1 MLNKQEK
8 DIPSRLI
15 IAGTDTNVGK
25 TIVSSLLVAKLNAHY
40 WKPVQCGE
48 LDTGGDSA
56 TIKKLTGIKENR
68 IIPEAY
74 KLKLAA
80 SPNQAAEAE
89 GITIENDKLKLP
101 NHDGALVIE
110 LAGGLMVPLRD
121 NWLQIDQIKEWDLP
135 VVLVARSGL
144 GTLNHTLLSLEAMEK
159 RSIRVHAIILN
170 GEKHKANYKTL
181 RNTVSP
187 KISIEEIIKKYEF
200 CKYGQEQKKMDKP
213 TQRPGLDCIIPPSA
227 KIEVAVM

>member
-8 DIPSRLI
+8 EIPSRLI
-15 IAGTDTNVGK
+15 VAGTDTNVGK

-74 KLKLAA
+74 RLKLAA

-101 NHDGALVIE
+101 NHNGALVVE

-121 NWLQIDQIKEWDLP
+121 NWLQIDQIKVWNLP

-159 RSIRVHAIILN
+159 RNIEVHTVILN
-170 GEKHKANYKTL
+170 GERHEKNYGTL
-181 RNTVSP
+181 REIVNK
-187 KISIEEIIKKYEF
+187 KIDIEK
-200 CKYGQEQKKMDKP
+200 
-213 TQRPGLDCIIPPSA
+213 LDIQPI
-227 KIEVAVM
+227 

>member
-1 MLNKQEK
+1 MKTPN
-8 DIPSRLI
+8 RLI
-15 IAGTDTNVGK
+15 VAGTDTNVGK

-40 WKPVQCGE
+40 WKPIQCGE

-56 TIKKLTGIKENR
+56 TIKKLTGIEENR

-74 KLKLAA
+74 RLKMAA

-89 GITIENDKLKLP
+89 GITIEDKNLILP
-101 NHDGALVIE
+101 SHDGPLVVE

-121 NWLQIDQIKEWDLP
+121 NWLQIDQIKIWNLP

-159 RSIRVHAIILN
+159 RNIQVTTLILN
-170 GEKHKANYKTL
+170 GEKHERNYKTL
-181 RNTVSP
+181 LKIVGP
-187 KISIEEIIKKYEF
+187 KISIKELSK
-200 CKYGQEQKKMDKP
+200 
-213 TQRPGLDCIIPPSA
+213 
-227 KIEVAVM
+227 KIEFQSI

>member
-1 MLNKQEK
+1 MKT
-8 DIPSRLI
+8 PSRLI
-15 IAGTDTNVGK
+15 VAGTDTNVGK

-40 WKPVQCGE
+40 WKPIQCGE

-74 KLKLAA
+74 RLKMAA

-89 GITIENDKLKLP
+89 GITIENQKLKLP
-101 NHDGALVIE
+101 SHDGALVVE

-121 NWLQIDQIKEWDLP
+121 NWLQIDQIKIWNLP

-159 RSIRVHAIILN
+159 RNIQVTTLILN
-170 GEKHKANYKTL
+170 GEKHEGNYKTL
-181 RNTVSP
+181 LKIVGA
-187 KISIEEIIKKYEF
+187 KISIKK
-200 CKYGQEQKKMDKP
+200 
-213 TQRPGLDCIIPPSA
+213 LDIQPI
-227 KIEVAVM
+227 

>member
-1 MLNKQEK
+1 MLNKQEQE
-8 DIPSRLI
+8 IPSRLI
-15 IAGTDTNVGK
+15 VAGTDTNVGK

-74 KLKLAA
+74 RLKLAA

-101 NHDGALVIE
+101 NHDGALVVE

-121 NWLQIDQIKEWDLP
+121 NWLQIDQIKVWDLQ

-159 RSIRVHAIILN
+159 RSIRVHTIILN
-170 GEKHKANYKTL
+170 GEKHEANYRTL

-187 KISIEEIIKKYEF
+187 KISIEEMIEQYEF
-200 CKYGQEQKKMDKP
+200 RNYGQEKKEWINNSEAR
-213 TQRPGLDCIIPPSA
+213 T
-227 KIEVAVM
+227 

>member
-1 MLNKQEK
+1 MET
-8 DIPSRLI
+8 PSRLI
-15 IAGTDTNVGK
+15 VAGTDTNVGK

-40 WKPVQCGE
+40 WKPVQCGD

-56 TIKKLTGIKENR
+56 TIKKLTGIKGNR

-74 KLKLAA
+74 RLKMAA

-89 GITIENDKLKLP
+89 GITIEDKNLILP
-101 NHDGALVIE
+101 SHDGALVVE

-121 NWLQIDQIKEWDLP
+121 NLLQIDQIKIWNLP

-159 RSIRVHAIILN
+159 RKIQVTTLILN
-170 GEKHKANYKTL
+170 GEKHEENYKTL
-181 RNTVSP
+181 QKIVDP
-187 KISIEEIIKKYEF
+187 QISIKELGKKIKF
-200 CKYGQEQKKMDKP
+200 Q
-213 TQRPGLDCIIPPSA
+213 SN
-227 KIEVAVM
+227 

>member
-1 MLNKQEK
+1 MK
-8 DIPSRLI
+8 IPNRLI
-15 IAGTDTNVGK
+15 VAGTDTNVGK

-40 WKPVQCGE
+40 WKPIQCGE

-56 TIKKLTGIKENR
+56 TIKKLTGIEENR

-74 KLKLAA
+74 RLKMAA

-89 GITIENDKLKLP
+89 GITIEDKNLILP
-101 NHDGALVIE
+101 SHDGPLVVE

-121 NWLQIDQIKEWDLP
+121 NWLQIDQIKIWNLP

-159 RSIRVHAIILN
+159 RNIQVRTITLN
-170 GEKHKANYKTL
+170 GERHEKNYGTL
-181 RNTVSP
+181 RELVNK
-187 KISIEEIIKKYEF
+187 KIDIEE
-200 CKYGQEQKKMDKP
+200 
-213 TQRPGLDCIIPPSA
+213 LDIQPI
-227 KIEVAVM
+227 

>member
-8 DIPSRLI
+8 DMPSRLI
-15 IAGTDTNVGK
+15 VAGTDTNVGK

-48 LDTGGDSA
+48 LETGGDSA

-74 KLKLAA
+74 RLKLAA

-101 NHDGALVIE
+101 NHNGALVVE

-121 NWLQIDQIKEWDLP
+121 NWLQIDQIKVWNLP

-159 RSIRVHAIILN
+159 RNIEVHTVILN
-170 GEKHKANYKTL
+170 GERHEKNYGTL
-181 RNTVSP
+181 REIVNK
-187 KISIEEIIKKYEF
+187 KIDIEE
-200 CKYGQEQKKMDKP
+200 
-213 TQRPGLDCIIPPSA
+213 LDIQPI
-227 KIEVAVM
+227 

>member
-1 MLNKQEK
+1 MRT
-8 DIPSRLI
+8 PSRLI
-15 IAGTDTNVGK
+15 VAGTDTNVGK

-40 WKPVQCGE
+40 WKPIQCGE

-74 KLKLAA
+74 RLKMAA

-89 GITIENDKLKLP
+89 GITIEDKNLILP
-101 NHDGALVIE
+101 SHDGALVVE

-121 NWLQIDQIKEWDLP
+121 NLLQIDQIKIWNLP

-159 RSIRVHAIILN
+159 RNIQVTTLILN
-170 GEKHKANYKTL
+170 GEKHEENYKTL
-181 RNTVSP
+181 LKIIGA
-187 KISIEEIIKKYEF
+187 KISIEELIKK
-200 CKYGQEQKKMDKP
+200 
-213 TQRPGLDCIIPPSA
+213 I
-227 KIEVAVM
+227 KIQSN

>member
-1 MLNKQEK
+1 MKTPK
-8 DIPSRLI
+8 RLI
-15 IAGTDTNVGK
+15 VAGTDTNVGK

-40 WKPVQCGE
+40 WKPIQCGE

-56 TIKKLTGIKENR
+56 TIKKLTGIEENR

-74 KLKLAA
+74 RLKMAA

-89 GITIENDKLKLP
+89 GITIEDKNLILP
-101 NHDGALVIE
+101 SHDGPLVVE

-121 NWLQIDQIKEWDLP
+121 NWLQIDQIKIWNLP

-159 RSIRVHAIILN
+159 RNIQVTTLILN
-170 GEKHKANYKTL
+170 GEKHERNYKTL
-181 RNTVSP
+181 LKIVGP
-187 KISIEEIIKKYEF
+187 KISIKELSK
-200 CKYGQEQKKMDKP
+200 
-213 TQRPGLDCIIPPSA
+213 
-227 KIEVAVM
+227 KIEFQSI

>member
-1 MLNKQEK
+1 MKTPN
-8 DIPSRLI
+8 RLI
-15 IAGTDTNVGK
+15 VAGTDTNVGK
-25 TIVSSLLVAKLNAHY
+25 TIVSSLLVSKLNAHY
-40 WKPVQCGE
+40 WKPIQCGE

-74 KLKLAA
+74 RLKMAA

-89 GITIENDKLKLP
+89 GITIEEQKLKLP
-101 NHDGALVIE
+101 THDGALVVE

-121 NWLQIDQIKEWDLP
+121 NWLQIDQIKIWNLP

-159 RSIRVHAIILN
+159 RNIQITTLILN
-170 GEKHKANYKTL
+170 GEKHEGNYKTL
-181 RNTVSP
+181 LKTIDAEIN
-187 KISIEEIIKKYEF
+187 IEELIKKIEF
-200 CKYGQEQKKMDKP
+200 K
-213 TQRPGLDCIIPPSA
+213 SN
-227 KIEVAVM
+227 

>member
-1 MLNKQEK
+1 MET
-8 DIPSRLI
+8 PSRLI
-15 IAGTDTNVGK
+15 VAGTDTNVGK
-25 TIVSSLLVAKLNAHY
+25 TIVSSILVAKLNAHY

-56 TIKKLTGIKENR
+56 TIKKLTGIEENR

-74 KLKLAA
+74 RLKMAA

-89 GITIENDKLKLP
+89 GITIEDKNLILP
-101 NHDGALVIE
+101 SHDGPLVVE

-121 NWLQIDQIKEWDLP
+121 NWLQIDQIKIWNLP

-159 RSIRVHAIILN
+159 RNIQVVTLILN
-170 GEKHKANYKTL
+170 GEKHEGNYKTL
-181 RNTVSP
+181 LKIVGA
-187 KISIEEIIKKYEF
+187 KISIKKLYI
-200 CKYGQEQKKMDKP
+200 QS
-213 TQRPGLDCIIPPSA
+213 I
-227 KIEVAVM
+227 